1 MARLFQ
7 GGIEDIEIPR
17 LQSFWLSCGQDC
29 SVPIQGGLQSMARS
43 AFPSFLQL
51 RTLFR
56 GRQRLGVSLRTP
68 SHNKPQNYEATIPAL
83 CEKAV
88 TFSLLC
94 PEDADRGKV
103 LRKMKGSKTA
113 ITPNVL
119 SPGEASP
126 QK

>member
-51 RTLFR
+51 RTLISWEAAI
-56 GRQRLGVSLRTP
+56 GR
-68 SHNKPQNYEATIPAL
+68 
-83 CEKAV
+83 
-88 TFSLLC
+88 
-94 PEDADRGKV
+94 
-103 LRKMKGSKTA
+103 
-113 ITPNVL
+113 
-119 SPGEASP
+119 
-126 QK
+126 